1 MYSMTGFGC
10 GKAAFADGQIVLEI
24 KSVNHRFLEIRSKA
38 PRELLAGEAIAERL
52 LRSKIN
58 RGYCLINLWYEGN
71 LGGSTAIDKGA
82 LKNHLDSL
90 IEVGKERDLCLTDL
104 IPALAGAPDIFTTPR
119 VEDEEAL
126 KRSITEAFNQA
137 IDELIKMRETEG
149 LAMTKKVVAQSKRL
163 GEQVAKL
170 LELSK
175 TWPKQALAR
184 LRERLTALM
193 EDPEIKIDPGRLAT
207 EAAFLA
213 DRADIAEETTRLES
227 HLKQLAEVIDAPS
240 PVGRKIEFLIQEL
253 GRESNTIA
261 SKTSLDA
268 VVTIVIDMKA
278 DLEKMRELAQNI
290 E

>member
-10 GKAAFADGQIVLEI
+10 GKAAFAEGHIVLEI
-24 KSVNHRFLEIRSKA
+24 KSVNHRFLDIRSKA

-52 LRSKIN
+52 LRARIS
-58 RGYCLINLWYEGN
+58 RGYCLVNLWYEGN

-90 IEVGKERDLCLTDL
+90 IEVGKDRDLCLTDL
-104 IPALAGAPDIFTTPR
+104 IPTLAGAPDIFTTPR

-126 KRSITEAFNQA
+126 KSSIEEAFNQA
-137 IDELIKMRETEG
+137 IDELIEMRRTEG
-149 LAMTKKVVAQSKRL
+149 LAMTEKIVAQSERL

-170 LELSK
+170 LDLSR
-175 TWPKQALAR
+175 TWPKQAKAR
-184 LRERLTALM
+184 LKERLAVLM
-193 EDPEIKIDPGRLAT
+193 EDPEITIDPGRLAS
-207 EAAFLA
+207 EAALLA
-213 DRADIAEETTRLES
+213 ERADIAEETTRLES
-227 HLKQLAEVIDAPS
+227 HLKQLAEVIDSMS
-240 PVGRKIEFLIQEL
+240 PVGRKIEFLVQEM
-253 GRESNTIA
+253 GREANTIA

-268 VVTIVIDMKA
+268 VAAIVIDMKA